1 MKSRTFAYTLA
12 IFHSSIVGL
21 SFLFTKMAIA
31 ESNPLDTLAF
41 RFTVSFVIILFLVA
55 VRVLFLGVG

>member
-1 MKSRTFAYTLA
+1 MKSRTFAYMLA
-12 IFHSSIVGL
+12 LFHSSIVGL

-41 RFTVSFVIILFLVA
+41 RFTVSFVIILFPLPLKSL
-55 VRVLFLGVG
+55 R